1 MRLSEEVSPYLLA
14 QQMGTSI
21 EMLQRF
27 YGHVV
32 TNLIA
37 RQITKTSPKVQPTS
51 PAMDEYPF

>member
-37 RQITKTSPKVQPTS
+37 KQITKTTPKGKSSIGAPN
-51 PAMDEYPF
+51 EYPF